1 MGSSICFLSKQIK
14 MEEEQE
20 YEDQE
25 DETQDRSEF
34 FLRSHLFITQITKQW
49 VKASCNLVYPKQLK
63 MT

>member
-34 FLRSHLFITQITKQW
+34 FLRSHLFITQITKH
-49 VKASCNLVYPKQLK
+49 
-63 MT
+63 